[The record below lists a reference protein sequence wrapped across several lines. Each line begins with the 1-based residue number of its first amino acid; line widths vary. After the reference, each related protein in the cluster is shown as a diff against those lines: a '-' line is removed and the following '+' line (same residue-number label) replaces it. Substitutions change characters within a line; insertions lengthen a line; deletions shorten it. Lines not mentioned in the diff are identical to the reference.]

1 MAFMVSYA
9 VVMGMMANLIEFL
22 HNLETLTIAAF
33 VVALVFLTA
42 LVLGALLRRQRRS
55 LEQLRD
61 ISNSL
66 SHLQESFV
74 RTNLNL
80 ESVANR
86 LQNIESQYVE
96 FAENYELSKV
106 ELTRLAEAMGGESQL
121 TKAIDL
127 ARGGASA
134 EEIKL
139 ATGLGEDEAS
149 AIVKFHG
156 LPKR

>member
-1 MAFMVSYA
+1 
-9 VVMGMMANLIEFL
+9 MANLTELL
-22 HNLETLTIAAF
+22 HNPVILTIVS
-33 VVALVFLTA
+33 VVIVLVIITA
-42 LVLGALLRRQRRS
+42 LDLAALLGRQRRS
-55 LEQLRD
+55 LKQLQD
-61 ISNSL
+61 ISDSL

-86 LQNIESQYVE
+86 LQSLESQYAE
-96 FAENYELSKV
+96 FSENYELSKV
-106 ELTRLAEAMGGESQL
+106 ELARLAEAMGGESQL

-134 EEIKL
+134 EEITL

-156 LPKR
+156 SSKR

>member
-1 MAFMVSYA
+1 
-9 VVMGMMANLIEFL
+9 MANLTEFL
-22 HNLETLTIAAF
+22 HNPGTLTIAAVVF
-33 VVALVFLTA
+33 VLVFITA
-42 LVLGALLRRQRRS
+42 LVLAALLGRQRRS
-55 LEQLRD
+55 LEQLQD

-86 LQNIESQYVE
+86 LQNLETQYAE
-96 FAENYELSKV
+96 FSENYELSKV
-106 ELTRLAEAMGGESQL
+106 ELARLAEAMGGESQL

-134 EEIKL
+134 EEITL

-156 LPKR
+156 SPKR

>member
-1 MAFMVSYA
+1 
-9 VVMGMMANLIEFL
+9 MMANLTEFL
-22 HNLETLTIAAF
+22 HNPGTLTIAA
-33 VVALVFLTA
+33 VVLVLVFITA
-42 LVLGALLRRQRRS
+42 LVLAALLGRQRRS
-55 LEQLRD
+55 LEQLQD
-61 ISNSL
+61 ISDSL

-80 ESVANR
+80 EAVANR
-86 LQNIESQYVE
+86 LQNLESQYAE
-96 FAENYELSKV
+96 FSENYELSKV
-106 ELTRLAEAMGGESQL
+106 ELARLAEAMGGESQL

-134 EEIKL
+134 EEITL

-156 LPKR
+156 SPKR

>member
-1 MAFMVSYA
+1 
-9 VVMGMMANLIEFL
+9 MANFTDFL
-22 HNLETLTIAAF
+22 QNPVNLTISI
-33 VVALVFLTA
+33 VVLVLVFTTALVFA
-42 LVLGALLRRQRRS
+42 AFLRRQRRS

-80 ESVANR
+80 ESVVDR
-86 LQNIESQYVE
+86 LQNLESQYAE
-96 FAENYELSKV
+96 FSENYELSKV
-106 ELTRLAEAMGGESQL
+106 ELARLAEAMGGESQL

-134 EEIKL
+134 EEITL

-156 LPKR
+156 SPKR

>member
-1 MAFMVSYA
+1 
-9 VVMGMMANLIEFL
+9 MMANLTEFL
-22 HNLETLTIAAF
+22 HNPGTLTIVA
-33 VVALVFLTA
+33 VVLVLVFITA
-42 LVLGALLRRQRRS
+42 LVLAALLGRQRRS

-61 ISNSL
+61 ISDSL

-86 LQNIESQYVE
+86 LQNLESQYAE
-96 FAENYELSKV
+96 FSENYELSKV
-106 ELTRLAEAMGGESQL
+106 ELARLAEAMGGESQL

-127 ARGGASA
+127 ARGGANA
-134 EEIKL
+134 EEITL

-149 AIVKFHG
+149 ALVKFHG
-156 LPKR
+156 SPKR

>member
-1 MAFMVSYA
+1 
-9 VVMGMMANLIEFL
+9 MMANLTEFL
-22 HNLETLTIAAF
+22 HNPVTMTIAAGVF
-33 VVALVFLTA
+33 VLVFLTA
-42 LVLGALLRRQRRS
+42 LVFGVLLARQRRS
-55 LEQLRD
+55 LEQLQD

-86 LQNIESQYVE
+86 LQNIESQYTE
-96 FAENYELSKV
+96 FSENYEHSKV
-106 ELTRLAEAMGGESQL
+106 ELARLAEAMGGENQL

-134 EEIKL
+134 EEITL

-156 LPKR
+156 SPKR

>member
-1 MAFMVSYA
+1 MV
-9 VVMGMMANLIEFL
+9 ANLTEFL
-22 HNLETLTIAAF
+22 HKPGTLTIVA
-33 VVALVFLTA
+33 VVLVLVFIAALVFA
-42 LVLGALLRRQRRS
+42 AFLRRQRRS
-55 LEQLRD
+55 LDQLRD

-86 LQNIESQYVE
+86 LQTLETQYTE
-96 FAENYELSKV
+96 FSENYEHSKV
-106 ELTRLAEAMGGESQL
+106 ELARLAEAMGGESQL

-127 ARGGASA
+127 ARGGANA
-134 EEIKL
+134 EEITL
-139 ATGLGEDEAS
+139 ATGLGGDEAS

-156 LPKR
+156 GTKR

>member
-1 MAFMVSYA
+1 
-9 VVMGMMANLIEFL
+9 MMANLTEFL
-22 HNLETLTIAAF
+22 HNPGTLTIVA
-33 VVALVFLTA
+33 VVLVLVFITA
-42 LVLGALLRRQRRS
+42 LVLAALLGRQRRS
-55 LEQLRD
+55 LEQLQN
-61 ISNSL
+61 ISDSL

-80 ESVANR
+80 EAVANR
-86 LQNIESQYVE
+86 LQNLESQYAE
-96 FAENYELSKV
+96 FSENYELSKV
-106 ELTRLAEAMGGESQL
+106 ELARLAEAMGGESQL

-134 EEIKL
+134 EEITL

-156 LPKR
+156 SPKR

>member
-1 MAFMVSYA
+1 
-9 VVMGMMANLIEFL
+9 MMAYLTEFL
-22 HNLETLTIAAF
+22 HNPVTMTIAAGVF
-33 VVALVFLTA
+33 LLVLLTA
-42 LVLGALLRRQRRS
+42 LVFGVLLARQRRS
-55 LEQLRD
+55 LEQLQD
-61 ISNSL
+61 ISDSL

-86 LQNIESQYVE
+86 LQNLESKYTE
-96 FAENYELSKV
+96 FSENYEHSKV
-106 ELTRLAEAMGGESQL
+106 ELARLAEAMGGENQL

-134 EEIKL
+134 EEITL

-156 LPKR
+156 SPKR

>member
-1 MAFMVSYA
+1 
-9 VVMGMMANLIEFL
+9 MANLTKLL
-22 HNLETLTIAAF
+22 HNPETMTIAALLLVLVF
-33 VVALVFLTA
+33 TTALVF
-42 LVLGALLRRQRRS
+42 VALLGRQRRS
-55 LEQLRD
+55 LEQLQD
-61 ISNSL
+61 ISNNL

-86 LQNIESQYVE
+86 LQNLESRYGE
-96 FAENYELSKV
+96 FSENYELSKV

-127 ARGGASA
+127 ARGGATA

-139 ATGLGEDEAS
+139 ATGLSEDEVS

-156 LPKR
+156 ISKR

>member
-1 MAFMVSYA
+1 
-9 VVMGMMANLIEFL
+9 MANFTDFL
-22 HNLETLTIAAF
+22 QNPVTLTFATVLLVLTLIT
-33 VVALVFLTA
+33 ALVFA
-42 LVLGALLRRQRRS
+42 AFLRLQRRS
-55 LEQLRD
+55 LKKLQD
-61 ISNSL
+61 ISDSL

-86 LQNIESQYVE
+86 LQNLESQYAE
-96 FAENYELSKV
+96 FSENYELSKV
-106 ELTRLAEAMGGESQL
+106 ELARLAEAMGGESQL

-134 EEIKL
+134 EEITL

-156 LPKR
+156 SPKR

>member
-1 MAFMVSYA
+1 
-9 VVMGMMANLIEFL
+9 MANLTEFL
-22 HNLETLTIAAF
+22 NNPETLTITASVLVLLF
-33 VVALVFLTA
+33 ITALVF
-42 LVLGALLRRQRRS
+42 GALLGRQRRS
-55 LEQLRD
+55 LEQLQK
-61 ISNSL
+61 ISSSL

-80 ESVANR
+80 ESVASR
-86 LQNIESQYVE
+86 LQNLESQYTE
-96 FAENYELSKV
+96 FSANYELSKL
-106 ELTRLAEAMGGESQL
+106 ELTRLAEALGGESQL

-127 ARGGASA
+127 ARGSASA

-156 LPKR
+156 PPKR